1 MLAFLAFFEPP
12 DYQSFHL
19 GLFLGAKCCGV
30 AFLFFGVS
38 FKHSPPLAAVQNTSV
53 ITVCP
58 TVASSMFLSCRLALS
73 CLCLGHV
80 HVSPQYMNRS
90 VIPICIPCCWRG
102 LSAGADK
109 FWTAILMPV
118 LIFSLS
124 WVELYVG
131 VHASWR
137 CGDCLASLYIAHTK
151 RKKGLCIDFLGDWIL
166 LDTDVLLELSIH
178 N

>member
-1 MLAFLAFFEPP
+1 MPRPHSPPQLWLKYLHKKFRTSPGRQTFGEIFKTSFFQISCSILLPSEFMLAFLAFFEPP
-12 DYQSFHL
+12 DYQSFPL

-30 AFLFFGVS
+30 AFLFFGVC

-124 WVELYVG
+124 
-131 VHASWR
+131 
-137 CGDCLASLYIAHTK
+137 
-151 RKKGLCIDFLGDWIL
+151 
-166 LDTDVLLELSIH
+166 
-178 N
+178 